1 MKAIPASVFTFVAV
15 WLSGAATSVY
25 AQVDSNQ
32 SVFAETEQ
40 CDSLAGPCETS
51 SKKDRGVSFFP
62 QLLQDQERIWRTPWK
77 KDTWE
82 DPTTYWVLGLAA
94 GSFALDGRPS
104 RQLRESCDL
113 DGLDDVFAGQAADV
127 ALTAYPF
134 AVWAAGVAFD
144 RPGLTDYGRT
154 ATRAAAG
161 GITVALGLKLATQ
174 RSRPHNGDTYGFWE
188 GGNSFP
194 SGHATV
200 AWAIA
205 AATVHHFEEH
215 RWVPWVAYPL
225 AGLIS
230 FTRISSANHYASD
243 VVVGSTLGFAI
254 GWQIGGDQ

>member
-1 MKAIPASVFTFVAV
+1 MKATRASVFAVLAV
-15 WLSGAATSVY
+15 WLFGAATFSY
-25 AQVDSNQ
+25 GQVPGNQ
-32 SVFAETEQ
+32 SAFTETEQ
-40 CDSLAGPCETS
+40 CDSLAEPCKPS
-51 SKKDRGVSFFP
+51 SKEDSEVSFFP
-62 QLLQDQERIWRTPWK
+62 QLLQDQEKIWGAPWK
-77 KDTWE
+77 KDTWQ
-82 DPTTYWVLGLAA
+82 DPATYWALGLAA

-104 RQLRESCDL
+104 RRLRENCNL

-134 AVWAAGVAFD
+134 ALWAAGAVLD

-174 RSRPHNGDTYGFWE
+174 RSRPHNGDTYAFWE

-205 AATVHHFEEH
+205 AATVRHFDEH

-243 VVVGSTLGFAI
+243 VVVGSTLGFAV
-254 GWQIGGDQ
+254 GWQIGGDK